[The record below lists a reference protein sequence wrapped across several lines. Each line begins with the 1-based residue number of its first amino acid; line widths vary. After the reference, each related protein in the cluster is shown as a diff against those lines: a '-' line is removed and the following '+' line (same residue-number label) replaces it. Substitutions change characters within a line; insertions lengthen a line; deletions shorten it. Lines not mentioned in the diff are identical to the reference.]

1 MFAAVHGCVCVRVR
15 RVGGCLCG
23 MEGCKNGGMDD
34 TNRAE
39 WWEAG
44 VMALLPLP
52 GWMQYLTAD

>member
-1 MFAAVHGCVCVRVR
+1 MRVCMRSWWVGVCV
-15 RVGGCLCG
+15 
-23 MEGCKNGGMDD
+23 EWKNGGNDD

-44 VMALLPLP
+44 VRARLLLA